1 MGSGAVQVIRVQLA
15 ALLLLWCGFT
25 GQGAGQVPTDRYRNV
40 IGWQSRPG
48 EGALNA
54 PSGDVVRISETQTNA
69 TMIPIRA
76 QLVLTLSAA
85 IAPSLP
91 AAALSWHGLRLVF
104 SRILIGKCGGRLKHS
119 SAASALP
126 FAC

>member
-1 MGSGAVQVIRVQLA
+1 MPTHLTVRRPITGSLQEIPKPQCRASEPARMGSGAVQVIRVQLA

-54 PSGDVVRISETQTNA
+54 PS
-69 TMIPIRA
+69 
-76 QLVLTLSAA
+76 
-85 IAPSLP
+85 
-91 AAALSWHGLRLVF
+91 
-104 SRILIGKCGGRLKHS
+104 
-119 SAASALP
+119 
-126 FAC
+126 